1 MTLPRCENPV
11 TPERAA
17 QIRER
22 YTAERERRVHP
33 DGSAQ
38 YRPTEAEFGYFAED
52 PYTERAE
59 REPVHDVVDVA
70 VVGGGF
76 GGILAGA
83 RLRQQGVGSVR
94 VVEKGGDFGGTWY
107 WNRYPGIHC
116 DIDAAVYLPLLEE
129 TGYIPRWKYAP
140 GEEIR
145 QHAVR
150 IAEKFDLY
158 QNALFSTA
166 VTSLTWDDADQ
177 RWLVTTDRGD
187 EFRATY
193 VITATGTLTEPKL
206 PGIPGIESFAG
217 HTFHTSRWDYGY
229 TGGTPEGGM
238 TGLAGRKVGIVGTGA
253 TGIQAVPM
261 LAEDAEHLYVFQRTP
276 STVGVRGQR
285 PLTATDLGADRP
297 GWATERRENFLRIV
311 SGEAVPGV
319 DEDLVDDAW
328 TESAALLEKLLP
340 SFRRDEAGQDNEEF
354 EAAYEALDHATMERI
369 RARVTEIVE
378 DPATASALQP
388 WYRYA
393 CKRPTFSDTYL
404 PAFNRDN
411 VTLVD
416 TADSHGIERMTERGV
431 VVAGVEYAVDALVF
445 ATGFSVG
452 VSGITS
458 GRLPVTGRDGV
469 QLLQAWAQEGP
480 RSLHGFA
487 SNGFPNLIKMGS
499 LHNASSVNF
508 SHILDEQAVHAAA
521 LVVAAE
527 ARGALIEPSREAED
541 AWARRLS
548 EGAPRHAWFHAEC
561 TPGYYN
567 AEGVGRPDVPTGYP
581 GSAVAFHEE
590 LRAWRETSIDEA
602 LTGPRLSPSS
612 WPSSDGR
619 GRSEE

>member
-17 QIRER
+17 QIKATQIRER
-22 YTAERERRVHP
+22 YTAERERRVRP

-59 REPVHDVVDVA
+59 REPVRDVVDVA

-83 RLRQQGVGSVR
+83 RLRQQDIGSVR
-94 VVEKGGDFGGTWY
+94 IVEKGGDFGGTWY

-158 QNALFSTA
+158 ENALFSTA

-229 TGGTPEGGM
+229 TGGTAEGGM

-285 PLTATDLGADRP
+285 PLTAADLGADRP
-297 GWATERRENFLRIV
+297 GWATERRENFLRLV

-340 SFRRDEAGQDNEEF
+340 SFRRDGAGQGNEEF

-393 CKRPTFSDTYL
+393 CKRPTFSDRYL

-431 VVAGVEYAVDALVF
+431 VVDGVEYEVDALVF

-458 GRLPVTGRDGV
+458 GRLPVTGRDGL
-469 QLLQAWAQEGP
+469 QLLHAWAQEGP

-487 SNGFPNLIKMGS
+487 SSGFPNLLKMGS

-527 ARGALIEPSREAED
+527 TRGALVEPSREAED
-541 AWARRLS
+541 AWARRIA

-567 AEGVGRPDVPTGYP
+567 AEGAGRPDVPTGYP

-602 LTGPRLSPSS
+602 LTVPRT
-612 WPSSDGR
+612 
-619 GRSEE
+619 